1 MSVVTNMLYQSKID
15 FQFVQNYFGTITMQD
30 GHKKTKICIDLI
42 LTLSEGL
49 DLNILLKKIKKYFD
63 GLLRPEKWIRNC

>member
-1 MSVVTNMLYQSKID
+1 
-15 FQFVQNYFGTITMQD
+15 MQD
-30 GHKKTKICIDLI
+30 GHKKNKTCIDLI

-63 GLLRPEKWIRNC
+63 SHLRPEKWIRKC

>member
-1 MSVVTNMLYQSKID
+1 MKEPHGHNIAYES
-15 FQFVQNYFGTITMQD
+15 ITMQD
-30 GHKKTKICIDLI
+30 GHKKTKTCIDLI

-63 GLLRPEKWIRNC
+63 GLLRPEKWIRKC

>member
-1 MSVVTNMLYQSKID
+1 
-15 FQFVQNYFGTITMQD
+15 MQD

-63 GLLRPEKWIRNC
+63 GLLRPEKWIRKC